1 MNVGTRVLVRDK
13 EVTGTVSYV
22 GTTDFAPGKWIG
34 LTLDEPKGKNDGSV
48 QGRVY
53 FECQDKYGKTSIG
66 LIRVLLFHPST
77 ICA

>member
-1 MNVGTRVLVRDK
+1 MIGI
-13 EVTGTVSYV
+13 VSYI

-53 FECQDKYGKTSIG
+53 FECQDKHGNYFSYHRELK
-66 LIRVLLFHPST
+66 V
-77 ICA
+77 